1 MTPPNAMEGA
11 GQLFCQMVSWSSA
24 VAPLVR
30 IQTGQMSFVFFYPA
44 QKKRKNK
51 TGQMYHAYFN
61 LCIVHQNNP
70 WHLTISQKNNKKL
83 KSKCI
88 DLKIAFPKSPKVH
101 SDLKC
106 ETSTGFENENKNL
119 RSMAFLS
126 PFKDEPKVGR
136 FSRQYEFVPNWWTAR
151 RISVLWTMQWT
162 ILKPIETSLAFEHFL
177 AICRAELNF
186 PKFNKHFFRKKVK
199 QIYQRFLSLSSWTP
213 QFIVDYFFQ
222 QKSSA
227 CLSSVVGQS
236 M

>member
-44 QKKRKNK
+44 PKKRKNK

-70 WHLTISQKNNKKL
+70 WHLITSQKPLYIKKL

-136 FSRQYEFVPNWWTAR
+136 FSRKNEFVTNWWTAR
-151 RISVLWTMQWT
+151 MLKFQESVFFGQCRGLFWNQ
-162 ILKPIETSLAFEHFL
+162 LAFEQFVEQSS
-177 AICRAELNF
+177 IF
-186 PKFNKHFFRKKVK
+186 PNS
-199 QIYQRFLSLSSWTP
+199 INN
-213 QFIVDYFFQ
+213 YFA
-222 QKSSA
+222 K
-227 CLSSVVGQS
+227 

>member
-1 MTPPNAMEGA
+1 MTSPNAMEGA

-30 IQTGQMSFVFFYPA
+30 IQTGQMYFFLPP
-44 QKKRKNK
+44 KKRKNK

-70 WHLTISQKNNKKL
+70 WHLTISQKPLYIKKL

-136 FSRQYEFVPNWWTAR
+136 FSRKNEFVTNWWTAR
-151 RISVLWTMQWT
+151 MLKFQDSVFFGQCSGLFWNQ
-162 ILKPIETSLAFEHFL
+162 LKPAWL
-177 AICRAELNF
+177 
-186 PKFNKHFFRKKVK
+186 
-199 QIYQRFLSLSSWTP
+199 LST
-213 QFIVDYFFQ
+213 F
-222 QKSSA
+222 
-227 CLSSVVGQS
+227 
-236 M
+236 